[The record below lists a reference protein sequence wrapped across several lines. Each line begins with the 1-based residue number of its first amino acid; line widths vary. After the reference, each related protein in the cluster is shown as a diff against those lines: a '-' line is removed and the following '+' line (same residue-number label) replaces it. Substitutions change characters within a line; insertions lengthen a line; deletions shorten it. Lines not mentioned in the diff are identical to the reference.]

1 MFIYWLGCARTNFL
15 SFRCL
20 VLRTCRSTCA
30 KTLPCLI
37 KHSFFAK
44 MEHPDFRWPTVSS
57 CCFHNRHLLSM
68 SSFKILF
75 LKYFVSISW
84 SSAATI
90 IISVSPLMYRNF
102 SHRYDRS
109 LSLSFCLSY
118 VRIVHA
124 SFSTAIFILSSLLCP
139 LFILFLYYYV
149 PSLHNWGHV
158 FRKPWSYHEV
168 NNYFIIITTTINIR
182 Y

>member
-1 MFIYWLGCARTNFL
+1 MFTYWLGCARTNFL

-20 VLRTCRSTCA
+20 VLCTCRCTCA

-68 SSFKILF
+68 SSLKILF

-90 IISVSPLMYRNF
+90 VISVSPLMYPNF
-102 SHRYDRS
+102 SRRYDRS
-109 LSLSFCLSY
+109 LSLSFSSKLRANCPCVLLHCHLHFVFSA
-118 VRIVHA
+118 V
-124 SFSTAIFILSSLLCP
+124 SFVYLVPLLLLLLLLLLRSFTP
-139 LFILFLYYYV
+139 
-149 PSLHNWGHV
+149 
-158 FRKPWSYHEV
+158 
-168 NNYFIIITTTINIR
+168 
-182 Y
+182 